1 MMKNFLKKYFFR
13 DIPSAIGTLISL
25 GILLFMLAGPLVS
38 RYDPLSVD
46 MGAKLVFPCKE
57 HIFGTDEMGRDI
69 FTRLAY
75 EAWYSMGT
83 ALAVVLIAAA
93 AGIVIGGIAGYAGG
107 WFDNAV
113 MRVCDI
119 FLAFPQIFLAMIIAA
134 AAGAGIGPTIF
145 ALAVSWW
152 PNYARMVRGMVIV
165 IKEKLYVESAKS
177 IGMHPVRIVFTIII
191 PQTMSMVI
199 PQITMGIGNALI
211 AASGFSFIGL
221 GVQMPTPEWG
231 AMISQGSRFIF
242 NAPYYVMIPGIF
254 IFLSVLGFSLLG
266 DALQEATNPEL
277 KNI

>member
-1 MMKNFLKKYFFR
+1 MKNFLKKYFFR
-13 DIPSAIGTLISL
+13 DIPSALGSLISL
-25 GILLFMLAGPLVS
+25 GILLFMIVGPLVTK
-38 RYDPLSVD
+38 YDPLTVD
-46 MGAKLVFPCKE
+46 MGAKLVAPGKE
-57 HIFGTDEMGRDI
+57 HVFGTDEMGRDI

-75 EAWYSMGT
+75 GAWYSMGT
-83 ALAVVLIAAA
+83 ALSVVLIAAI
-93 AGIVIGGIAGYAGG
+93 AGIIIGGIAGYAGG
-107 WFDNAV
+107 WFDNFV
-113 MRVCDI
+113 MRICDI
-119 FLAFPQIFLAMIIAA
+119 FLAFPQIFLAMIIATA
-134 AAGAGIGPTIF
+134 IGAGIGPTIF

-177 IGMHPVRIVFTIII
+177 IGMNPLQIIFTIII
-191 PQTMSMVI
+191 PQTMTMVI

-221 GVQMPTPEWG
+221 GAQMPTPEWG

-242 NAPYYVMIPGIF
+242 NAPYYVIIPGIF

>member
-1 MMKNFLKKYFFR
+1 MKNFLKKYFFR
-13 DIPSAIGTLISL
+13 DIPSALGTCISL
-25 GILLFMLAGPLVS
+25 GILLFMMIGPVLS
-38 RYDPLSVD
+38 EYDPLAVD
-46 MGAKLVFPCKE
+46 MGAKLVAPGRE
-57 HIFGTDEMGRDI
+57 HLFGTDEMGRDI

-75 EAWYSMGT
+75 GAWNSMGT
-83 ALAVVLIAAA
+83 ALSVVLIAAA
-93 AGIVIGGIAGYAGG
+93 AGIIIGGIAGYAGG
-107 WFDNAV
+107 WFDNLV
-113 MRVCDI
+113 MRICDI
-119 FLAFPQIFLAMIIAA
+119 FLAFPQIFLAMIIATA
-134 AAGAGIGPTIF
+134 IGAGIGPTIF

-165 IKEKLYVESAKS
+165 INEKLYVESAKS
-177 IGMHPVRIVFTIII
+177 IGMNPLQIIFTIII
-191 PQTMSMVI
+191 PQTMTMVI

-221 GVQMPTPEWG
+221 GAQMPTPEWG

>member
-1 MMKNFLKKYFFR
+1 MKSFLKKYFFR
-13 DIPSAIGTLISL
+13 DIPSALGTIISL
-25 GILLFMLAGPLVS
+25 GILLFMIVGPAVS
-38 RYDPLSVD
+38 KYDPLEVD
-46 MGAKLVFPCKE
+46 MGAKLVAPGKE

-75 EAWYSMGT
+75 GAWYSMGT
-83 ALAVVLIAAA
+83 ALSVVLIAAA
-93 AGIVIGGIAGYAGG
+93 AGIMIGGIAGYAGG
-107 WFDNAV
+107 WFDNLV
-113 MRVCDI
+113 MRICDI
-119 FLAFPQIFLAMIIAA
+119 FLAFPQIFLAMIIATA
-134 AAGAGIGPTIF
+134 IGAGIGPTIF

-177 IGMHPVRIVFTIII
+177 IGMSPLRIIFTIII
-191 PQTMSMVI
+191 PQTMTMVI

-221 GVQMPTPEWG
+221 GAQMPTPEWG

-242 NAPYYVMIPGIF
+242 NAPYYVIIPGIF
-254 IFLSVLGFSLLG
+254 IFLSVLGLSLLG

-277 KNI
+277 RNL